1 MPQDPTPSISPK
13 VAVKPSCVL
22 MTVGNQMML
31 RSLKTILE
39 PHIEV
44 AAMTDNILS
53 LIDAVE
59 VLMPDLIIVHTAI
72 PDHEHMNMTKH
83 LKSRCSEIKIIVV
96 SDIPDSSIVCDVLNK
111 GASGFVFQHK
121 ARAELVSAVRE
132 VLKGNTYVSSVD
144 DSEGE
149 HCAKPQD

>member
-1 MPQDPTPSISPK
+1 
-13 VAVKPSCVL
+13 

-31 RSLKTILE
+31 RSLKNILE

-53 LIDAVE
+53 LVDAVE
-59 VLMPDLIIVHTAI
+59 ALVPDLVIVHTAI
-72 PDHEHMNMTKH
+72 PDHGHMNMTKH
-83 LKSRCSEIKIIVV
+83 LKGRCSEVKIIVV
-96 SDIPDSSIVCDVLNK
+96 SDITDSAIICDVLNK

-121 ARAELVSAVRE
+121 AQAELVSAVRE

-144 DSEGE
+144 DREGE

>member
-1 MPQDPTPSISPK
+1 
-13 VAVKPSCVL
+13 
-22 MTVGNQMML
+22 MTVGNQTML

-59 VLMPDLIIVHTAI
+59 VLVPDLIIVHTAI

-83 LKSRCSEIKIIVV
+83 LKGRRPEIKIIVV
-96 SDIPDSSIVCDVLNK
+96 SDITNSAIVCDVLNQ
-111 GASGFVFQHK
+111 GASGYIFQHK
-121 ARAELVSAVRE
+121 ARTELVTAVRE
-132 VLKGNTYVSSVD
+132 VLKGHTYVSSID
-144 DSEGE
+144 DQVGE
-149 HCAKPQD
+149 HRAKQND